1 MAYKQCKSFVCLC
14 KWVCAYVFFVT
25 CMCSL
30 SCFICGTTW
39 WYMTLHVCLCGWW
52 GFCVY
57 PLSVL
62 CLRVCLYECVIS
74 VVQPP
79 QVFVYELGSCGD
91 LSCKHTPVLRASWIT
106 LRRTSH
112 SVSHIWTHLVTIH
125 PLSQRSLAS
134 INNNESC
141 NQRWNSQ
148 REPGVWSFISC
159 IQFVV
164 YNSFSCIR

>member
-1 MAYKQCKSFVCLC
+1 MGLCLC
-14 KWVCAYVFFVT
+14 IFCNMHVFIELFHMWNHMVVYDIACVFVWVA
-25 CMCSL
+25 
-30 SCFICGTTW
+30 
-39 WYMTLHVCLCGWW
+39 
-52 GFCVY
+52 GF
-57 PLSVL
+57 L
-62 CLRVCLYECVIS
+62 CLSAFCFVFTGVFIWVRDLCRAA
-74 VVQPP
+74 PP
-79 QVFVYELGSCGD
+79 QVFVYESGSCGD

-164 YNSFSCIR
+164 YNSFSCIC